1 MQFADIP
8 PAVRFV
14 MLTLVI
20 NAIGF
25 GIVIPVTPQLVAELG
40 HTDNAGATAIGGWLA
55 FTYAITQF
63 IFSPIIG
70 NLSDQFGRRP
80 VLLAS
85 MFGFSID
92 FIVLAIA
99 PSLTW
104 VFAVRLLAGIFGASN
119 GPAQSVI
126 ADVTPPEDRARMF
139 GLTGAAFG
147 LGFILGPAL
156 GSLLS
161 QFGYRVPF
169 YAAAILIACNFAYG
183 WLVLPETLKREN
195 RRRFEWRRANP
206 LGSLMQAR
214 KLPGLWRIA
223 AITLLWQVSSLVYP
237 MIWPYFTI
245 GRYGWSEGSVGISL
259 ALVGAAMV
267 VGQAVLLPRM
277 MKRYGG
283 RKTSAIGIAGAA
295 LNMFGYAA
303 ATQSWMAILLIPM
316 MSLQAFV
323 QPNLNAMM
331 SARADATTQGEVQG
345 FAASVMAVGSLIAP
359 LIFNPLLSYTTN
371 GSAGFVF
378 HGSAML
384 LAALLGLICLP
395 LLKGVKADRAESA

>member
-1 MQFADIP
+1 
-8 PAVRFV
+8 

-40 HTDNAGATAIGGWLA
+40 HTNNAGATAIGGWLA
-55 FTYAITQF
+55 FSYAITQF

-70 NLSDQFGRRP
+70 NLSDRIGRRP

-92 FIVLAIA
+92 FIVLALA
-99 PSLTW
+99 PNLTW
-104 VFAVRLLAGIFGASN
+104 VFAVRLLAGVFGASN

-139 GLTGAAFG
+139 GLMGAAFG
-147 LGFILGPAL
+147 IGFILGPAL

-169 YAAAILIACNFAYG
+169 YAAAALIAFNFAYG
-183 WLVLPETLKREN
+183 WLVLPETLKPEN
-195 RRRFEWRRANP
+195 RRPFEWKRANP
-206 LGSLMQAR
+206 LGALMQAH

-223 AITLLWQVSSLVYP
+223 LITLFWQISTLVYP
-237 MIWPYFTI
+237 MTWPYFTI
-245 GRYGWSEGSVGISL
+245 GRYGWSEGAVGLSL

-267 VGQAVLLPRM
+267 VGQGVLLPRV
-277 MKRYGG
+277 MKRYG
-283 RKTSAIGIAGAA
+283 ALQAAAMGITGAA

-303 ATQSWMAILLIPM
+303 ATQSWMAILLIPL

-345 FAASVMAVGSLIAP
+345 FASSVMAIGSLIAP

-371 GSAGFVF
+371 GNAGFVF
-378 HGSAML
+378 HGSAMM
-384 LAALLGLICLP
+384 LAGVLGIVCLP
-395 LLKGVKADRAESA
+395 LLLGIKQEDTSEQN